1 MFQST
6 ASAAAVAAMLCVPA
20 LAQAQT
26 RNFDVAAQPASSGIQ
41 EFARQA
47 GIRIIATA
55 ADTRE
60 RRTNAVQ
67 GSLDT
72 RTAMERLLSGTGLSV
87 RSFDGST
94 AVLSAADGRSEA
106 DAEVETLVVT
116 GSRIARPELDSSMP
130 VSVVSFDAAK
140 DFGRF
145 TAYDALKQVPAVA
158 PGLGEWSS
166 RSQAYDKG
174 VANINLRNMGANRS
188 LVVVDGHRWV
198 SGGARTMAVDLN
210 TIPSALIERFEVV
223 TGGAAAIYGADAVT
237 GAVNVIMK
245 KQMDGV
251 SASATAGVSEDGD
264 AEQYQF
270 SAATGFKF
278 AGDRAR
284 VVIGG
289 NYIYTSPV
297 LATDRYPK
305 NWAYQVNPDNTGPN
319 DGIPDNIIVDT
330 KQFYRSNYS
339 TFCLF
344 DRQGCGTTR
353 NGDWYQLINGQVVQI
368 PRDSYRVITTG
379 ELGTQAG
386 GPDTAFGTLTN
397 ITIRDE
403 SKEAS
408 AYANLSYD
416 LTPDVV
422 WNTSFGLAQSWVS
435 GSSSWPHYR
444 DDFRPTNWWGINP
457 TTGAGHS
464 GEIARLT
471 DPFLPESLRQFM
483 VANGLTSIPLNRQYT
498 NLPIQQEIH
507 DRTAFT
513 LGSDIGGPLTGR
525 LNWQAFARYGQVKD
539 EVRYTNMLGKR
550 EWLYGR
556 DAIML
561 DGQVV
566 CADAGARAAGCVPFD
581 FYTTDAPSQ
590 AWVDYAMY
598 DRHERTKNRM
608 LNAGVGVDGSLF
620 TLPAGE
626 VLVAAGLEWR
636 QEKLST
642 RDDPDAAKLSN
653 IIWAPGMDHSVHP
666 SMDATRNVSEAYA
679 ELVVPV
685 LSDVPFAHKLT
696 VEGAYRYSH
705 YNDNPSTDT
714 WKVGFNWAPIA
725 GLTVRG
731 AKSYSVRVP
740 NFGELFSPVGVQNLG
755 NISDPCEA
763 RLITQ
768 DKDRA
773 ANCAATVPG
782 WTGPLPDAN
791 LNAPRIFTGG
801 NPNLTPETGDTHSFG
816 VVLQPSF
823 VPGFDLTVDYWA
835 IDIENV
841 VTSIAYTT
849 IMNNCVDASGG
860 PDMGY
865 CRFVHRHATSGPGHL
880 AGQVDYVEAQFAN
893 LAARRS
899 RGIDYSANYRV
910 PVGDGTLRLSFM
922 GSQLLEQT
930 TVAQSGG
937 AGSDAAGQWNNPKFK
952 GTLTAGYEIGR
963 FRLGVNTTYT
973 SASRFNINDQSDE
986 TRERSEVPAYF
997 NHNLSL
1003 TFSPTDQYS
1012 VQFGVRNFTNNRIDH
1027 PVLQW
1032 TYAGPNQTEGNAQ
1045 GVAFMDAVGR
1055 YFYLTLKAD
1064 F

>member
-1 MFQST
+1 M
-6 ASAAAVAAMLCVPA
+6 AVATAFCLPA
-20 LAQAQT
+20 VAQAQT
-26 RNFDVAAQPASSGIQ
+26 RNFDVPAQAASTGIQ

-55 ADTRE
+55 PDSSG

-72 RTAMERLLSGTGLSV
+72 REAMDRLLSGTGLSV
-87 RSFDGST
+87 RSFDGDI
-94 AVLSAADGRSEA
+94 AVLSAAEERSDAGSDVEA
-106 DAEVETLVVT
+106 LVVT
-116 GSRIARPELDSSMP
+116 GTRIARPELDSSMP
-130 VSVVSFDAAK
+130 VSVVEYDSVK

-145 TAYDALKQVPAVA
+145 TAYDALKQVPSVA

-237 GAVNVIMK
+237 GAVNIIMK
-245 KQMDGV
+245 KEMTGV
-251 SASATAGVSEDGD
+251 SVSATAGVSEEGD
-264 AEQYQF
+264 APQYQL
-270 SAATGFKF
+270 SAATGFNF
-278 AGDRAR
+278 ADDRAR

-289 NYIYTSPV
+289 NYIYTTPV

-305 NWAYQVNPDNTGPN
+305 NWAYQANPANTGPE
-319 DGIPDNIIVDT
+319 DGIPDNIILDT

-344 DRQGCGTTR
+344 NGQGCGTTR
-353 NGDWYQLINGQVVQI
+353 NGDWYQVINGQVVHI
-368 PRDSYRVITTG
+368 PRDSYRVLTTG
-379 ELGTQAG
+379 ELGTQIG

-403 SKEAS
+403 SKKGS

-416 LTPDVV
+416 LTPDTV
-422 WNTSFGLAQSWVS
+422 WNTSFGFAQSRVS

-444 DDFRPTNWWGINP
+444 DDFRPTNWWGVDP
-457 TTGAGHS
+457 ATGAGHS

-471 DPFLPESLRQFM
+471 DPYLPDSLRQFM
-483 VANGLTSIPLNRQYT
+483 VANGLTAIPLNRQYT
-498 NLPIQQEIH
+498 NLPIQEETH
-507 DRTAFT
+507 DRTSFT
-513 LGSDIGGPLTGR
+513 LGSDIGGPLTER
-525 LNWQAFARYGQVKD
+525 LNWQGFVRYGQVED
-539 EVRYTNMLGKR
+539 RARYSNMLGKS

-556 DAIML
+556 DAVQL
-561 DGQVV
+561 DGQIV
-566 CADAGARAAGCVPFD
+566 CADAGARADGCIPFN
-581 FYTTDAPSQ
+581 FYSTDAPSQ

-598 DRHERTKNRM
+598 DRRERTKNSM
-608 LNAGVGVDGSLF
+608 LNAGVGIDGSLF
-620 TLPAGE
+620 SLPAGDI
-626 VLVAAGLEWR
+626 LMAAGLEWR
-636 QEKLST
+636 QEKLTT
-642 RDDPDAAKLSN
+642 RDDPDTAKLSN

-666 SMDATRNVSEAYA
+666 SMDATRNVSEAYG

-685 LSDVPFAHKLT
+685 LRDLPFAHKLT
-696 VEGAYRYSH
+696 VEGAYRYSY
-705 YNDNPSTDT
+705 YNDNPATET
-714 WKVGFNWAPIA
+714 WKVGANWAPIR
-725 GLTVRG
+725 GLTFRG

-755 NISDPCEA
+755 GINDPCEV
-763 RLITQ
+763 RLIIQ

-791 LNAPRIFTGG
+791 LNAPRVFTGG
-801 NPNLTPETGDTHSFG
+801 NPDLTPETGDTHSFG
-816 VVLQPSF
+816 VVWQPSF
-823 VPGFDLTVDYWA
+823 LPRFDVTVDYWA
-835 IDIENV
+835 IDIKNV
-841 VTSIAYTT
+841 ITSIAYTT
-849 IMNNCVDASGG
+849 IMNNCVNASGG

-865 CRFVHRHATSGPGHL
+865 CQYVHRHATDGPGHL

-910 PVGDGTLRLSFM
+910 PVGEGLVRLSFK
-922 GSQLLEQT
+922 GSQMLEQT
-930 TVAQSGG
+930 TIAQVGS
-937 AGSDAAGQWNNPKFK
+937 AGSDSVGQWNNPKFR
-952 GTLTAGYEIGR
+952 GTLTAGYEVGKFKIG
-963 FRLGVNTTYT
+963 VSTAYT
-973 SASRFNINDQSDE
+973 SRSRYNVNDESDE
-986 TRERSEVPAYF
+986 TREMPFVPAYL
-997 NHNLSL
+997 NHDLSL
-1003 TFSPTDQYS
+1003 MFSPTDRYS
-1012 VQFGVRNFTNNRIDH
+1012 IQLGVKNFTNNRIDH

-1032 TYAGPNQTEGNAQ
+1032 SYAGPNQTEGNAQ
-1045 GVAFMDAVGR
+1045 GVAYMDAVGR
-1055 YFYLTLKAD
+1055 YYFLTLKAD

>member
-1 MFQST
+1 M
-6 ASAAAVAAMLCVPA
+6 AVATAFCLPA
-20 LAQAQT
+20 VAQAQT
-26 RNFDVAAQPASSGIQ
+26 RSFDVPAQAASTGIQ

-47 GIRIIATA
+47 GIRVIATS
-55 ADTRE
+55 ADTKE

-67 GSLDT
+67 GNLET
-72 RTAMERLLSGTGLSV
+72 RAAMDRLLAGTGLTV
-87 RSFDGST
+87 RSFDGAV
-94 AVLSAADGRSEA
+94 AVLSGAAGRSEA
-106 DAEVETLVVT
+106 DAEVETLFVT
-116 GSRIARPELDSSMP
+116 GTRIARPELDSSMP
-130 VSVVSFDAAK
+130 VSVVAFDTAR

-245 KQMDGV
+245 KEMAGV
-251 SASATAGVSEDGD
+251 SASATAGVSEEGD

-278 AGDRAR
+278 ADDRAR

-305 NWAYQVNPDNTGPN
+305 NWAYQANPDNTGPN

-344 DRQGCGTTR
+344 DGQGCGTTR
-353 NGDWYQLINGQVVQI
+353 NGDWYQLIDGQVVHI

-403 SKEAS
+403 SKKAS
-408 AYANLSYD
+408 VYANLSYD
-416 LTPDVV
+416 LTPDIV
-422 WNTSFGLAQSWVS
+422 WNTSFGLAKSWVS

-457 TTGAGHS
+457 ATGAGHS
-464 GEIARLT
+464 GEVARLT
-471 DPFLPESLRQFM
+471 DPYLPESLRQFM
-483 VANGLTSIPLNRQYT
+483 VANGLTAIPLNRQYT

-513 LGSDIGGPLTGR
+513 LGSEVSGSLTDR
-525 LNWQAFARYGQVKD
+525 LNWQGFVRYGQVKD
-539 EVRYTNMLGKR
+539 QVRYTNMLGKS

-556 DAIML
+556 DAIVL

-566 CADAGARAAGCVPFD
+566 CADADARANGCVPFN

-598 DRHERTKNRM
+598 DRHERTKNSM
-608 LNAGVGVDGSLF
+608 LNAGVGLDGSLF
-620 TLPAGE
+620 SLPAGD
-626 VLVAAGLEWR
+626 VMVAAGLEWR
-636 QEKLST
+636 QEKLTT

-653 IIWAPGMDHSVHP
+653 IIWAPGMDHSAHP
-666 SMDATRNVSEAYA
+666 PMDATRNVSEAYG

-685 LSDVPFAHKLT
+685 LRDLPFARRLT

-714 WKVGFNWAPIA
+714 WKVGLNWTPIS
-725 GLTVRG
+725 GLTFR
-731 AKSYSVRVP
+731 AAQSYSVRVP

-755 NISDPCEA
+755 SINDPCEA
-763 RLITQ
+763 RLIIQ

-801 NPNLTPETGDTHSFG
+801 NPDLTPETGETYSFG
-816 VVLQPSF
+816 MVLQPSF
-823 VPGFDLTVDYWA
+823 LPGFDLTVDYWS

-849 IMNNCVDASGG
+849 IMNSCVDATGG

-865 CRFVHRHATSGPGHL
+865 CRYVHRHETDGPGHL

-910 PVGDGTLRLSFM
+910 PVGEGMLRLNFV

-930 TVAQSGG
+930 TIAQVGG
-937 AGSDAAGQWNNPKFK
+937 TAVDAAGQWNNPKFR
-952 GTLTAGYEIGR
+952 GTLTALYEIGR
-963 FRLGVNTTYT
+963 FKVGLNTTYT
-973 SASRFNINDQSDE
+973 SRSRYNINDESDE
-986 TRERSEVPAYF
+986 TREMSRVPAYF
-997 NHNLSL
+997 NHNLSV
-1003 TFSPTDQYS
+1003 TFSPAENYS
-1012 VQFGVRNFTNNRIDH
+1012 IQFGVRNFTNNRIDH

-1032 TYAGPNQTEGNAQ
+1032 TYAAPNQTEGNAQ
-1045 GVAFMDAVGR
+1045 GVAYMDAVGR
-1055 YFYLTLKAD
+1055 YYFLTLKAD